1 MTEETY
7 NSEVKCKNCKKINYI
22 LKIPKRTLIE
32 KFLEE
37 NQINCSNCECS
48 LYKEKEEK
56 E

>member
-7 NSEVKCKNCKKINYI
+7 NSEVKCKNCKKISYI
-22 LKIPKRTLIE
+22 SKIPKGTKIE

-37 NQINCSNCECS
+37 EKVNCTNCECA
-48 LYKEKEEK
+48 LYKEKEE